1 MIGLYISA
9 FALALLEMLGLS
21 IYSTLTVSGWFNP
34 AVFGS
39 GFATIIGAT
48 GAVHICHGRWGSPP
62 TPPGGQ

>member
-1 MIGLYISA
+1 MIALYIIA
-9 FALALLEMLGLS
+9 FALGLGEMLGLS
-21 IYSTLTVSGWFNP
+21 VYSTLTNPGWFNP

-62 TPPGGQ
+62 PPPGS